1 MGRLFR
7 FQANGLAASGA
18 ARERSGGMTRALNPV
33 FASRPVTI
41 FAVMSALARQHG
53 AVNLGQGFPDEDGPP
68 ALKEIAARAILEEP
82 NQYAP
87 VGGLPALRAA
97 LASAN
102 KRFYGLDIDAET
114 ETLVTAG
121 ATEALAA
128 CFMAFLQPAD
138 EAVLFAPAYDCYAPI
153 VEAAG
158 AAAKIV
164 RLEPP
169 YWRIERAQVESAL
182 SPLTRVI
189 AINTPHNP
197 TGRVLSREELQ
208 VIADIAVERDL
219 LVICDEVYEH
229 LVFDGAPHLPLM
241 AFPGMRARTVRI
253 GSAGKTFSMTGW
265 RIGYAGGPAELI
277 KAIGVM
283 QSQSTS
289 NPSSISQAASVAALN
304 GDQSFLKERN
314 DAFKDRRDT
323 VVKMLNEADGIECL
337 TPEGAF
343 YVYPSCAG
351 CIGKKTPDGKTIETD
366 SDFVTYLLEAEGVA
380 CVQGEA
386 FGLSPYFRISYAT
399 SMDSLK
405 EACRRIQRACKALQ
419 GKAKAA

>member
-1 MGRLFR
+1 MSCGAKHSLYNLAEALLEAGDEIIIPTPYWVSYAD
-7 FQANGLAASGA
+7 QAFLNDATPVLLPT
-18 ARERSGGMTRALNPV
+18 REDRGYA
-33 FASRPVTI
+33 I
-41 FAVMSALARQHG
+41 D
-53 AVNLGQGFPDEDGPP
+53 PDELQKLITPRT
-68 ALKEIAARAILEEP
+68 KAI
-82 NQYAP
+82 
-87 VGGLPALRAA
+87 
-97 LASAN
+97 
-102 KRFYGLDIDAET
+102 
-114 ETLVTAG
+114 
-121 ATEALAA
+121 
-128 CFMAFLQPAD
+128 
-138 EAVLFAPAYDCYAPI
+138 I
-153 VEAAG
+153 VN
-158 AAAKIV
+158 
-164 RLEPP
+164 
-169 YWRIERAQVESAL
+169 
-182 SPLTRVI
+182 SPC
-189 AINTPHNP
+189 NP
-197 TGRVLSREELQ
+197 TGATYDKRTLEA
-208 VIADIAVERDL
+208 IAGIAVKHDL
-219 LVICDEVYEH
+219 LIISDEIYEKV
-229 LVFDGAPHLPLM
+229 LYDGATHISIATLGPEV
-241 AFPGMRARTVRI
+241 AERTVI
-253 GSAGKTFSMTGW
+253 INGVSKAYAMTGW